1 MSDTI
6 IEITEQ
12 MRSHLGVYFA
22 AAKSTTDPFGA
33 MLNTR
38 NAFDLVLACCDIDK
52 VHDYD
57 DRLESCAKALEDI
70 FKLDPAAPENRMKV
84 LWFCSEIMKVVT
96 PLVYQYATF
105 GTDSITTEKLS
116 GRDTR

>member
-1 MSDTI
+1 MSETK

-12 MRSHLGVYFA
+12 MRTHLGVYFA
-22 AAKSTTDPFGA
+22 AAKSTTDPFSA

-38 NAFDLVLACCDIDK
+38 NAFDLVLACCDIEGQ
-52 VHDYD
+52 HTYD
-57 DRLESCAKALEDI
+57 ERLDLCQGKLGEIFILETH
-70 FKLDPAAPENRMKV
+70 APENRMKI
-84 LWFCSEIMKVVT
+84 LWFCSEILKIIT

-116 GRDTR
+116 GRT